1 MTDIAPLGYL
11 GVLGG
16 MGPGATADFY
26 LKLISA
32 TAAST
37 DQEHVATIIRSVPQ
51 IPDRSAAISQK
62 AESPLPALS
71 RGIRELISSGAKA
84 IAIPCNTAHFWYDD
98 LVAISTVPVFHIVDT
113 VRERL
118 EANAHAGPVGLLAT
132 AGTIEGKI
140 YQNRLAGQSGYQVLV
155 PEQED
160 QKSLVSPGI
169 AAVKA
174 GDLSAGTDLLS
185 KAARRLQERGAGS
198 AIMACTEIP
207 IVLGPKSDVRMPLI
221 DATDAL
227 ARHCVEW
234 WKTSNM
240 ARVDGLH
247 SSIATD
253 SIR

>member
-1 MTDIAPLGYL
+1 MTDLAPLGYL

-16 MGPGATADFY
+16 MGPEATADFY

-51 IPDRSAAISQK
+51 IPDRSAAISEK

-71 RGIRELISSGAKA
+71 SGIRELISSGAKA
-84 IAIPCNTAHFWYDD
+84 IAIPCNTAHFWYED

-118 EANAHAGPVGLLAT
+118 ETNARTGPVGLLAT

-140 YQNRLAGQSGYQVLV
+140 YQNRLGGQSGYKVVV
-155 PEQED
+155 PEEED
-160 QKSLVSPGI
+160 QKKLVSPGI

-174 GDLSAGTDLLS
+174 GDLIAGADLLS
-185 KAARRLQERGAGS
+185 KAARRL
-198 AIMACTEIP
+198 TEIP
-207 IVLGPKSDVRMPLI
+207 IVLGPKSDVGMPLI

-234 WKTSNM
+234 WRTSSSS
-240 ARVDGLH
+240 RVDDLH
-247 SSIATD
+247 LSGATD
-253 SIR
+253 SNS

>member
-1 MTDIAPLGYL
+1 MTDLAPLGYL

-51 IPDRSAAISQK
+51 IPDRSAAISKK

-71 RGIRELISSGAKA
+71 SGIRELISSGAKA
-84 IAIPCNTAHFWYDD
+84 IAIPCNTAHFWYED

-118 EANAHAGPVGLLAT
+118 ETNARTGPVGLLAT

-140 YQNRLAGQSGYQVLV
+140 YQNRLGGQSGYQVLV
-155 PEQED
+155 PEEED
-160 QKSLVSPGI
+160 QKKLVSPGI

-174 GDLSAGTDLLS
+174 GDLIAGADLLS
-185 KAARRLQERGAGS
+185 KAARRLQERGARS

-207 IVLGPKSDVRMPLI
+207 IVLGPKSDVGMPLI

-234 WKTSNM
+234 WRTSSSS
-240 ARVDGLH
+240 RVDDLH
-247 SSIATD
+247 LSGATD
-253 SIR
+253 SNS